1 MTVFSEL
8 RMRPATADR
17 WGWDASTT
25 ARLVMAG
32 VVIFT
37 LLVGANLATPLY
49 PLLQAKLGITALD
62 VTVAFSAYVLA
73 LVATLILAGHWSDH
87 IGRRAALVLA
97 VLVGLAGGSVFATA
111 DSLFALCAGRA
122 LQGIAVALATGA
134 SSAALRELLPSRP
147 EWASRFTLLASA
159 GGVAAGPAI
168 GGVLSLLPG
177 PTSTPY
183 FLHSVVLAALLVPLS
198 LLKARPAITSIA
210 GPQPLRVL
218 APRRPSVSSEA
229 RGAFWLASSV
239 GFLSFT
245 VFGFCLS
252 LAPGYF
258 AQIVHADSRPLI
270 GLLAGL
276 TLGSSALSQLLAVR
290 GRFVVPIGLGM
301 LAVSVLL
308 IAAAAA
314 WSSPWLLI
322 LASITAGIG
331 QGVSFRT
338 VFNDVA
344 GKVEAAR
351 HAQIISTVYV
361 ITYLGSAFPVIGL
374 GLAAGVV
381 GLQTAV
387 AGFVVVC
394 SIAAVILAG
403 ITLRAALRR
412 GRLTSARAARPGAS
426 AARGLVGQ
434 RALVALDVVEHE
446 RGFGMAHHGI
456 GGQVVQHPVAEVL
469 GGGDRDVQQVVHR
482 TRGVE
487 GREHGRKF
495 GHPGRKAVDL
505 LAVVG
510 AEPDGDEGLHGAAD
524 RGQAQLRL
532 EALDDPAV

>member
-73 LVATLILAGHWSDH
+73 LVATLVLAGHWSDH

-97 VLVGLAGGSVFATA
+97 VLVGLAGGFVFATA
-111 DSLFALCAGRA
+111 GSLVALCAGRA
-122 LQGIAVALATGA
+122 LQGVAVALATGA

-168 GGVLSLLPG
+168 GGMLSLLPG

-183 FLHSVVLAALLVPLS
+183 YVHSLVLAAVLVPLY
-198 LLKARPAITSIA
+198 LLKARPAISLHA

-218 APRRPSVSSEA
+218 APRRPSVSSDA

-276 TLGSSALSQLLAVR
+276 TLGSSALSQLLAIR
-290 GRFVVPIGLGM
+290 GRYAVPAG
-301 LAVSVLL
+301 LAVLGFSVLL
-308 IAAAAA
+308 IAGAAA

-322 LASITAGIG
+322 LASITAGVG
-331 QGVSFRT
+331 QGVAFRT

-361 ITYLGSAFPVIGL
+361 ITYLGSALPVIGL
-374 GLAAGVV
+374 GLAAGAV
-381 GLQTAV
+381 GLQSAV
-387 AGFVVVC
+387 AGFVTVC
-394 SIAAVILAG
+394 AAAALALAA
-403 ITLRAALRR
+403 ITLRTSLRR
-412 GRLTSARAARPGAS
+412 
-426 AARGLVGQ
+426 
-434 RALVALDVVEHE
+434 
-446 RGFGMAHHGI
+446 
-456 GGQVVQHPVAEVL
+456 
-469 GGGDRDVQQVVHR
+469 
-482 TRGVE
+482 
-487 GREHGRKF
+487 
-495 GHPGRKAVDL
+495 
-505 LAVVG
+505 
-510 AEPDGDEGLHGAAD
+510 
-524 RGQAQLRL
+524 QA
-532 EALDDPAV
+532 

>member
-73 LVATLILAGHWSDH
+73 LVATLVLAGHWSDH

-97 VLVGLAGGSVFATA
+97 VLVGLAGGFVFATA
-111 DSLFALCAGRA
+111 GNLVALSAGRA
-122 LQGIAVALATGA
+122 LQGVAVALATGA

-168 GGVLSLLPG
+168 GGLLSLLPG

-183 FLHSVVLAALLVPLS
+183 YLHSIVLAAVLVPLY
-198 LLKARPAITSIA
+198 LLKARPRHQPACRSPAAA
-210 GPQPLRVL
+210 GPGAAAAFGLQ
-218 APRRPSVSSEA
+218 RRA
-229 RGAFWLASSV
+229 R
-239 GFLSFT
+239 
-245 VFGFCLS
+245 
-252 LAPGYF
+252 
-258 AQIVHADSRPLI
+258 R
-270 GLLAGL
+270 LLAGL
-276 TLGSSALSQLLAVR
+276 LRGLPELHGLRLLPLARARLFRPDCPRRFAAADRPAGRADAGLLGLSQLLAIR
-290 GRFVVPIGLGM
+290 GRFAVSAGLAVLG
-301 LAVSVLL
+301 VSVLL

-322 LASITAGIG
+322 LASITAGVG
-331 QGVSFRT
+331 QGVAFRT

-344 GKVEAAR
+344 GKVEPAR

-374 GLAAGVV
+374 GLAAGMV
-381 GLQTAV
+381 GLQSAV
-387 AGFVVVC
+387 AGFVTVC
-394 SIAAVILAG
+394 AAAALTLAAV
-403 ITLRAALRR
+403 TLRTALRR
-412 GRLTSARAARPGAS
+412 
-426 AARGLVGQ
+426 V
-434 RALVALDVVEHE
+434 
-446 RGFGMAHHGI
+446 
-456 GGQVVQHPVAEVL
+456 
-469 GGGDRDVQQVVHR
+469 
-482 TRGVE
+482 
-487 GREHGRKF
+487 
-495 GHPGRKAVDL
+495 
-505 LAVVG
+505 
-510 AEPDGDEGLHGAAD
+510 
-524 RGQAQLRL
+524 
-532 EALDDPAV
+532 

>member
-49 PLLQAKLGITALD
+49 PLLQAKLGITPLD

-73 LVATLILAGHWSDH
+73 LVATLVLAGHWSDH

-97 VLVGLAGGSVFATA
+97 VLVGLAGGFVFATA
-111 DSLFALCAGRA
+111 DSLAALAAGRA
-122 LQGIAVALATGA
+122 LQGVAVALATGA

-159 GGVAAGPAI
+159 GGVAAGPVI

-183 FLHSVVLAALLVPLS
+183 YVHSLVLAAVLVPLY
-198 LLKARPAITSIA
+198 LLKARPAISLLHA

-218 APRRPSVSSEA
+218 APRRPSVSSDA

-290 GRFVVPIGLGM
+290 GRFAVPAGLAVLG
-301 LAVSVLL
+301 VSVLL

-322 LASITAGIG
+322 FASVAAGVG
-331 QGVSFRT
+331 QGMAFRT

-351 HAQIISTVYV
+351 HAQVISTVYV
-361 ITYLGSAFPVIGL
+361 ITYLGSALPVIGL
-374 GLAAGVV
+374 GLAAGLV

-387 AGFVVVC
+387 AGFVMVC
-394 SIAAVILAG
+394 AAAALTLAA
-403 ITLRAALRR
+403 ITLRGALRR
-412 GRLTSARAARPGAS
+412 R
-426 AARGLVGQ
+426 V
-434 RALVALDVVEHE
+434 
-446 RGFGMAHHGI
+446 
-456 GGQVVQHPVAEVL
+456 
-469 GGGDRDVQQVVHR
+469 
-482 TRGVE
+482 
-487 GREHGRKF
+487 
-495 GHPGRKAVDL
+495 
-505 LAVVG
+505 
-510 AEPDGDEGLHGAAD
+510 
-524 RGQAQLRL
+524 
-532 EALDDPAV
+532 